1 MKGRGVL
8 GLLAAL
14 GAAGVLL
21 VQVPVGTRVSEA
33 PPAVAEVAWPQVRLA
48 SVPGTLPD
56 GTAYSPAFFL
66 DARASVGPALDPRGG
81 GVRLV
86 LRSADGAVRVLR
98 GPGGA
103 GRSYAAFTRA
113 GADLVW
119 AESVTAKDGTPKT
132 ELWRADLAGGAPRL
146 VTADTGWATFANSEY
161 DLVVASGRVYWAA
174 SAPGPSPATQVRS
187 VPLGGGP
194 VRVDTEPGT
203 WTLAGWPWLVGSGGG
218 QRGPVRIRDL
228 DSGRTTTVEDRA
240 LDRCGPA
247 WCRLFVLSGDA
258 PVRSE
263 LMRPDGSDRQTAA
276 DNGATPAIGDVA
288 VLDRFEVLSGD
299 SSTIA
304 AAVGGQRLLVYDMK
318 TRQLVA
324 VADAASRVSYRA
336 GVLWWATNAGTNTT
350 WHTLDLRTV

>member
-1 MKGRGVL
+1 M
-8 GLLAAL
+8 AP
-14 GAAGVLL
+14 GAAGVRAGHAAGRYRVQSGLL
-21 VQVPVGTRVSEA
+21 PGCAGVGRAGARPARRRGAPRAPVGGR
-33 PPAVAEVAWPQVRLA
+33 R
-48 SVPGTLPD
+48 GT
-56 GTAYSPAFFL
+56 
-66 DARASVGPALDPRGG
+66 GPARPRRGG
-81 GVRLV
+81 PVLCRLH
-86 LRSADGAVRVLR
+86 
-98 GPGGA
+98 PG
-103 GRSYAAFTRA
+103 